1 MTQKADESYIKNK
14 QCLSD
19 ALSIREDM
27 YEGNIP
33 IDHVSIGH
41 HQPQRSVPRGF
52 PLFKHCEW
60 LIVNCNLGKRT
71 PLVNKHNVLFSLLL
85 LH

>member
-41 HQPQRSVPRGF
+41 HQPQRSVPSAEAF
-52 PLFKHCEW
+52 HCSST
-60 LIVNCNLGKRT
+60 VNG
-71 PLVNKHNVLFSLLL
+71 
-85 LH
+85 